1 LGAGGG
7 WRGEDRRGR
16 DQEVPAPESAH
27 GERLATT
34 IPQPVHPGY
43 PLIAPAVMP
52 FTNHS
57 DRKT

>member
-1 LGAGGG
+1 MKVLEALTLLTNALAAL
-7 WRGEDRRGR
+7 RYPP
-16 DQEVPAPESAH
+16 PAETPRVA
-27 GERLATT
+27 
-34 IPQPVHPGY
+34 GY